1 MITSSIQQQSL
12 SIAQRLKIP
21 EVFQFEIE
29 GQTKNL
35 SFYKFAKFVLGYEKL
50 GAEHNLW
57 QKRLFEAVNQNGLH
71 KLLLLKPRGTYKT
84 TFYTV
89 SLPLWLHIFD
99 PNLRILIANAIDDNA
114 KKFLSEI
121 TGQYLKNEKFEWLY
135 RNVLRQPIPVDPNKA
150 LISSLRLTNCTKIQK
165 EPNISTI
172 GYGSSIV
179 SQHFDVIIVD
189 DLCDRN
195 DRESATV
202 REDKKKWFSDLAS
215 LLEPNGLLLMV
226 GTRWSFDD
234 TYGYIIKD
242 LNPKHKPGDK
252 YHIEVESCYTQQ
264 DGCRVATF
272 PRILSLEKLE
282 ELKIDKTPD
291 EFLANYENNP
301 ISVES
306 ALFNLD
312 RISFYDPHELITI
325 KNLIYYGFCDP
336 SLGKK
341 DTSDYSAFVT
351 IAVDSNGIIYVV
363 DAVIERLLP
372 SALKERIFQQ
382 AQRYRYARIGIENN
396 GFQDLFV
403 QQLQIE
409 STRNHLYA
417 SIEGIKNSKNKKGRI
432 ESLEP
437 LIRASDMSPS
447 IVRFRRDWNT
457 AYPLLIDQMIQF
469 PAGAYDDAIDAL
481 EGCIS
486 MVRAGYSITSGV
498 FLGGME
504 SGFLY

>member
-1 MITSSIQQQSL
+1 M
-12 SIAQRLKIP
+12 
-21 EVFQFEIE
+21 
-29 GQTKNL
+29 GN
-35 SFYKFAKFVLGYEKL
+35 EKL
-50 GAEHNLW
+50 GAEHKLW
-57 QKRLFEAVNQNGLH
+57 QNRLFDAVNVQGLH

-89 SLPLWLHIFD
+89 ALPLWLHLD
-99 PNLRILIANAIDDNA
+99 NPNLRILICNSIDENA

-121 TGQYLKNEKFEWLY
+121 TGHYLKNEKLAQLY
-135 RNVLRQPIPVDPNKA
+135 QQLLNQPIPVDPNKA

-202 REDKKKWFSDLAS
+202 REDKKRWFSDLAS

-234 TYGYIIKD
+234 TYGYIMKE
-242 LNPKHKPGDK
+242 LNPKHAPADK
-252 YHIEVESCYTQQ
+252 YHVEVESCYSQV
-264 DGCRVATF
+264 DGRNVATF

-301 ISVES
+301 LSSES
-306 ALFNLD
+306 ALFKLD
-312 RISFYDPHELITI
+312 KMSFYDPNELITL

-341 DTSDYSAFVT
+341 DTSDYSAFIT
-351 IAVDSNGIIYVV
+351 IAVDNNGIIYVV

-372 SALKERIFQQ
+372 STLKERIFQQ
-382 AQRYRYARIGIENN
+382 AQRYRYSRIGIEDN
-396 GFQDLFV
+396 GFQALFV

-409 STRNHLYA
+409 STRNHLYS
-417 SIEGIKNSKNKKGRI
+417 SIEGINNSRNKKGRI

-437 LIRASDMSPS
+437 LIRGDPIRPG

-469 PAGAYDDAIDAL
+469 PAGAYDDGIDAL
-481 EGCIS
+481 EGAVS
-486 MVRAGYSITSGV
+486 MVRAGYSGTAGV
-498 FLGGME
+498 FIAGVE
-504 SGFLY
+504 SGLVYSSGYRY